1 MSSES
6 LEARPVVPPRIRAHD
21 VRDPRD
27 RISLIWSAAG
37 RSAREVKTMTAM
49 RVARTAPRER
59 TSARNG
65 LPEHVP
71 YVYRQQ
77 KLRNTY
83 AARIARRNA
92 RGWWLP
98 GVLPGGPDE
107 IY

>member
-1 MSSES
+1 M
-6 LEARPVVPPRIRAHD
+6 VPPRIRAHD
-21 VRDPRD
+21 VRAPQ
-27 RISLIWSAAG
+27 G
-37 RSAREVKTMTAM
+37 KVKIMTAM
-49 RVARTAPRER
+49 RAARTTPRDR

-77 KLRNTY
+77 KHRNTY
-83 AARIARRNA
+83 AARIAQRNA
-92 RGWWLP
+92 RGWWRP